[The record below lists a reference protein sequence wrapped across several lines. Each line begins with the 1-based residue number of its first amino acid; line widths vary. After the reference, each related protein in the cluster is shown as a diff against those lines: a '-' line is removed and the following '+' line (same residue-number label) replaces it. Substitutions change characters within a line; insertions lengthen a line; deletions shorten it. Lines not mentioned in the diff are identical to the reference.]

1 MPESTS
7 SNPTVTLRFSQ
18 AVVQAAERLG
28 VRLPAEALSRLDPS
42 QDRVPL
48 TAQDAIWESIC
59 QSSDD
64 PLIGLRLGLEIQ
76 VGHLDS
82 AGLMVMSCDTLGD
95 AVDTLLE
102 YFPIISEGSHF
113 EARAEHGGLRLRYRP
128 GYLST
133 LEVRAEAVLGC
144 LVHLS
149 RWVTGEQFRPG
160 AIRLQHGQRDNA
172 ERYRSLLGCPVEFDA
187 DDYSM
192 LLRDSDLAIPLI
204 QANAAMREHLRGVA
218 DRMLASLSAQ
228 SFAAQVEALVRDH
241 PHWGKEKVAEALGI
255 SGRHLN
261 RRLADEGSSFKLL
274 RDAALYQMAERH
286 LRTDERLVDIAEA
299 LGFSDESAFAKA
311 FRRWAG
317 ESPAR
322 FREAARTKA

>member
-1 MPESTS
+1 MS
-7 SNPTVTLRFSQ
+7 SNPTVTLCFSQ
-18 AVVQAAERLG
+18 AVMQAAERLG
-28 VRLPAEALSRLDPS
+28 VALPPGTEQQNSG
-42 QDRVPL
+42 QERVPL
-48 TAQDAIWESIC
+48 ATQDSLWKSIC
-59 QSSDD
+59 AGSDD

-113 EARAEHGGLRLRYRP
+113 DTRLEPDGLRLRYIP
-128 GYLST
+128 GFT
-133 LEVRAEAVLGC
+133 AALEVRAEAVLGC

-149 RWVTGEQFRPG
+149 RWITGDGFQPQELHLRHS
-160 AIRLQHGQRDNA
+160 ARDTP
-172 ERYRSLLGCPVEFDA
+172 ERYATLLGCPARFGCA
-187 DDYSM
+187 DYS
-192 LLRDSDLAIPLI
+192 LVLSEADLATPLI
-204 QANAAMREHLRGVA
+204 QANAAMREHLRRVA
-218 DRMLASLSAQ
+218 DDMLASLTAQ
-228 SFAAQVEALVRDH
+228 SLAAQVETLVRDH
-241 PHWGKEKVAEALGI
+241 PHWGKERVADQLGV

-261 RRLADEGSSFKLL
+261 RRLANEGTSFKLL
-274 RDAALYQMAERH
+274 RDAALFQMAEQR
-286 LRTDERLVDIAEA
+286 LRTEQRLTDIAEA

-322 FREAARTKA
+322 FRERFER

>member
-1 MPESTS
+1 MS
-7 SNPTVTLRFSQ
+7 SNPTITLRFSQ
-18 AVVQAAERLG
+18 AVVQAAQRLG
-28 VRLPAEALSRLDPS
+28 VALPDTTLGKLDPG

-48 TAQDAIWESIC
+48 SAQDAIWQNIC
-59 QSSDD
+59 AASQD

-82 AGLMVMSCDTLGD
+82 AGLMLMSCDTLGD

-113 EARAEHGGLRLRYRP
+113 DTRLERGGLRLRYVP
-128 GYLST
+128 GYNT
-133 LEVRAEAVLGC
+133 ALEVRAEAVLGC

-149 RWVTGEQFRPG
+149 RWITGERFNPASVHLRH
-160 AIRLQHGQRDNA
+160 AQRDNA
-172 ERYRSLLGCPVEFDA
+172 SRYASLLGCPVHFDCEDYSLLLSDA
-187 DDYSM
+187 D
-192 LLRDSDLAIPLI
+192 LLIPLI
-204 QANAAMREHLRGVA
+204 QANAAMREHLRKVA
-218 DRMLASLSAQ
+218 DEMLASLTEQ
-228 SFAAQVEALVRDH
+228 SLAAQVEALIRAH
-241 PHWGKEKVAEALGI
+241 PHWGKERVAEQLGI

-261 RRLADEGSSFKLL
+261 RRLANEASSFKLL
-274 RDAALYQMAERH
+274 RDAALYQMAEQR
-286 LRTDERLVDIAEA
+286 LRTDQRLADIAEA

-322 FREAARTKA
+322 FRERT